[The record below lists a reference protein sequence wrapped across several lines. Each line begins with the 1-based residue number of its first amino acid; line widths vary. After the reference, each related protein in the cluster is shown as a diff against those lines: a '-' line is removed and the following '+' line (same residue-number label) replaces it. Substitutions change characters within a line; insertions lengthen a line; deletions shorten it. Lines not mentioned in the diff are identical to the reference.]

1 MNYLFKDGIGC
12 VYLWEGSFPIACEYA
27 DRLAEG
33 MKMSL
38 DSFLRRVGSEK
49 YNEFWDSVVKKLLE
63 EKNAYREN
71 IPYFMERL
79 GLDGRAAEILALHFI
94 GMSPEAISLRFG
106 TSLKDI
112 RAEFTKIQDA
122 FSTSG
127 IVVNDSV
134 YTKDPISC
142 YDNDD
147 RD

>member
-1 MNYLFKDGIGC
+1 M
-12 VYLWEGSFPIACEYA
+12 
-27 DRLAEG
+27 
-33 MKMSL
+33 
-38 DSFLRRVGSEK
+38 
-49 YNEFWDSVVKKLLE
+49 E

-71 IPYFMERL
+71 IQYFMERL

-147 RD
+147 GD